1 MIATDGNSTYVLF
14 LYRDI
19 QWGDAGTSVG
29 FNAGDG
35 VRGFNVPEAFGDF
48 DILSLES
55 TSNVGLEYPGV
66 HMYRVDQ
73 SGVIQPIAGKYSL
86 YQNLLSLSL
95 RLYVRC
101 T

>member
-19 QWGDAGTSVG
+19 QWGDAATSVG

-35 VRGFNVPEAFGDF
+35 VHGFNVPEAFGDF

-55 TSNVGLEYPGV
+55 TSNVGVEYPGV

-73 SGVIQPIAGKYSL
+73 SEVMQPIAGK
-86 YQNLLSLSL
+86 LSTWYFLMPFVQKS
-95 RLYVRC
+95 RTR
-101 T
+101 